1 MSARREMTAGHAA
14 PRSSSLTMHHHHM
27 SLRQVA
33 AVLTTTGHIA
43 AVTYL
48 LTLAHAGYY
57 SLYFTMGSQMTPQNP
72 SSTGGSRHHLVH
84 SFLAHLSKCHK
95 WHLHQFIYFCRAHGC
110 DQQTCT
116 ERHTQKPQNTG
127 NNRLHCMLCTAIW
140 PSNIK
145 FFDIPPS
152 NSSWHSYPSWLMH
165 IKHIFCHCYQCAINI
180 NAKMFTTIHL
190 SAHP

>member
-1 MSARREMTAGHAA
+1 MPVLLDFAERLVSSRHKLGSADRIQQCQHVAKWRPVMRLRVPAA
-14 PRSSSLTMHHHHM
+14 WQCIIITWVS
-27 SLRQVA
+27 
-33 AVLTTTGHIA
+33 GK
-43 AVTYL
+43 L
-48 LTLAHAGYY
+48 LQYWQQQAT
-57 SLYFTMGSQMTPQNP
+57 NP
-72 SSTGGSRHHLVH
+72 SSTGGSGHHLVH

-95 WHLHQFIYFCRAHGC
+95 WHLHRFIYFCRAYGC

-140 PSNIK
+140 PSNNK
-145 FFDIPPS
+145 FFDILPS